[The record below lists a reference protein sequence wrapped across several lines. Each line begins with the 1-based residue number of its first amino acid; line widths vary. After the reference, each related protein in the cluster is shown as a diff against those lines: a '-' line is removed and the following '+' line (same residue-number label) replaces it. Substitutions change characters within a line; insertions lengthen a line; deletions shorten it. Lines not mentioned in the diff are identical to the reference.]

1 MNTEK
6 KHLLPQFPLSI
17 VSFPGESVNLHIFEE
32 RYRQLIQECYDN
44 NTTFGIPP
52 FHNGELIFYGTE
64 MKVLEISKVYDD
76 GKMDIKTKG
85 QRVYQIHQFEKTQE
99 SKLYPAAT
107 VSYLLDEQFRDP
119 ALEAEILDKMSTL
132 FEILK
137 IDKPIKYFMK
147 DFSSYSVAHHIGL
160 DMTEKIKLLTMR
172 SESQRLE
179 KINKHLNKFIPSAQ
193 KAENLKKR
201 AALNGHFKN
210 LQSPEF

>member
-1 MNTEK
+1 MDNIN

-17 VSFPGESVNLHIFEE
+17 VCFPGESVNLHIFEE
-32 RYRQLIQECYDN
+32 RYKQLITECYEN
-44 NTTFGIPP
+44 NSTFGIPP
-52 FHNGELIFYGTE
+52 FYNNELIFYGTE

-85 QRVYQIHQFEKTQE
+85 QRAYQIHQFEKTQE

-107 VSYLLDEQFRDP
+107 VSYLRDEQFTDP
-119 ALEAEILDKMSTL
+119 SLEAEILDKMSTL

-137 IDKPIKYFMK
+137 IDKPIKYFLK
-147 DFSSYSVAHHIGL
+147 DFSSYAVAHHVGL
-160 DMTEKIKLLTMR
+160 DMSEKIKLLTMR

-210 LQSPEF
+210 IQSPDF

>member
-147 DFSSYSVAHHIGL
+147 DFSSYSVAHHMKVK
-160 DMTEKIKLLTMR
+160 D
-172 SESQRLE
+172 
-179 KINKHLNKFIPSAQ
+179 
-193 KAENLKKR
+193 
-201 AALNGHFKN
+201 
-210 LQSPEF
+210 